1 MTDGRIDIHIVEEG
15 DNDYPHI
22 AMCLVE
28 NKEKYTIMKLTVDG
42 KEIYIVPL
50 FQVLDGISKVHSDY
64 TIRNGKKYCSYCWS
78 EVPMTEIEK
87 GAEE

>member
-1 MTDGRIDIHIVEEG
+1 MNDGRIDIHIVKEG

-42 KEIYIVPL
+42 KEVYLVPL

-78 EVPMTEIEK
+78 EVPMTETEE
-87 GAEE
+87 GAEK